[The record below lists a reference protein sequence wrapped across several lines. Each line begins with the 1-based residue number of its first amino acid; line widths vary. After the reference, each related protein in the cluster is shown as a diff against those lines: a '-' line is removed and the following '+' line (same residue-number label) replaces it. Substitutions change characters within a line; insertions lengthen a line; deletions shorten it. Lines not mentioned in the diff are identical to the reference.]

1 MTSSMPARQ
10 MAEELVANLGCR
22 PGSSLEDIQE
32 RVALFHQKE
41 IALHPV
47 DDVELRNIT
56 GLWVE
61 TELTSHVFFRND
73 DPKLYQTHSIF
84 HEFGHIIADH
94 STCGVLSFI
103 DNTLLGTAPLGGQIQ
118 RARARGFNQDEDETL
133 AEEIAYA
140 LSRLVIAGSA
150 VGIRAVF
157 E

>member
-1 MTSSMPARQ
+1 MIAR
-10 MAEELVANLGCR
+10 AEAERLVDQLGCR
-22 PGSSLEDIQE
+22 PGSSLNDIMGRVE
-32 RVALFHQKE
+32 RFHQKQ

-61 TELTSHVFFRND
+61 TEHVSHVFYRSA

-94 STCGVLSFI
+94 STCGVLGFI
-103 DNTLLGTAPLGGQIQ
+103 DNTALGTAPLGGQIQ
-118 RARARGFNQDEDETL
+118 RARARGFSYDEDETL

-150 VGIRAVF
+150 VGMRAVF